1 MGLPPR
7 GYQPHGNHSP
17 PRGFAS
23 SDPERQREL
32 DSATEAGDGRTRR
45 SAPGDDARQEPNLP
59 AARKSAPVR
68 QSAAGRAGN
77 QPGDDEEGGSRR

>member
-32 DSATEAGDGRTRR
+32 DPATEAGDARTRR
-45 SAPGDDARQEPNLP
+45 SAAHDARQDPDHLP
-59 AARKSAPVR
+59 APKIAPVR

-77 QPGDDEEGGSRR
+77 QPGGDEEGGSRR